1 MGFFNRGKNQPE
13 KKGGDS
19 TFSSNELLG
28 SATEESVEER
38 TVKTALFIH
47 PAIEINVEDKYY
59 LQFLNNELPLLK
71 ENQVSLSG
79 IDLISDGA
87 NILVSA
93 FIRNSL
99 AKAIQFDKLPLLLLG
114 GNEEVLARNEFDLSQ
129 LGEIPAESSVPW
141 KFSFPISEQNPAE
154 IPQNGW
160 KIAFELKTPHTLELE
175 ESWEKNLEESE
186 KNKLRDMI
194 NTLSPPKSGEVNF
207 MGLQAQQSQNGNL
220 HITML
225 IRNGSD
231 KSIKLEQIPLIVE
244 DATGDVIAKGG
255 FTLESFEVRNNT
267 SKPWTF
273 IFPKELILKEELDL
287 SSFKAYPPQN

>member
-19 TFSSNELLG
+19 TFSSEELLG
-28 SATEESVEER
+28 SSTNGSVEEH

-47 PAIEINVEDKYY
+47 PAIEVNVEDKYY

-79 IDLISDGA
+79 IDLVSDGA

-99 AKAIQFDKLPLLLLG
+99 AKAIRFEKLPLLLLG
-114 GNEEVLARNEFDLSQ
+114 ENEEVLARNEFDLSQ
-129 LGEIPAESSVPW
+129 LGEIPAESSIPW
-141 KFSFPISEQNPAE
+141 KFSFPTSESTPAD
-154 IPQNGW
+154 IPQSGW
-160 KIAFELKTPHTLELE
+160 KIAFELKKPHTLELE
-175 ESWEKNLEESE
+175 ESWEKSLGEAE
-186 KNKLRDMI
+186 KDKLRDMI
-194 NTLSPPKSGEVNF
+194 NSLTPPKSGEVNF
-207 MGLQAQQSQNGNL
+207 MGLQAQQSPEGNL

-231 KSIKLEQIPLIVE
+231 KSIKLEQIPLVVE

-273 IFPKELILKEELDL
+273 IFPKELVRKEELDL